1 MSRATTALGK
11 AVASATEATLAGA
24 TVAITGLVYGGFFAG
39 QGYLPP
45 LVAAAGGAAAVAAL
59 AAWRRWR
66 VIWTSLAAILG
77 LALLATW
84 AIAWSTLDRGLPTAR
99 TATALGPDLLH
110 GWARMLTVSLPAD
123 PTGALLA
130 TPVAV
135 TWVASFVAVTLVLR
149 TRAMFTALLP
159 GVLALGVSLVLTAG
173 QAGLNVPVTVAF
185 MLAGLLL
192 ILVRAIRTDTAG
204 TDTAGTDTAG
214 MDTVDRAGAARTSRG
229 RLVRIGFGLP
239 VVATFTA
246 LGVAGAGLVP
256 LATTDRF
263 DPRTVV
269 PLRFDTGDTLTPL
282 VTLKSQLRQ
291 QPARPLFTVRVQ
303 DAAGIPLDRVRTAA
317 LDRFDGAVWTSDDR
331 YLAAGRTLAPDPSLT
346 GSRRARIHVDIE
358 GLPGPYLP
366 VVGWPVRVGAT
377 GVGFSDT
384 SGVLVSSGSLPG
396 LGYDL
401 VGEVRSREGLDS
413 AVPSIV
419 DGASRYTA
427 LPPGLPPEVAAVAA
441 QLTAPAARPYAKLT
455 AIEGYLRKLPYS
467 LEARPGHS
475 YDAIRRLFGSN
486 PQDRV
491 GYAEQY
497 ASAFAVLAR
506 SQGFPTR
513 VAVGYLLRPGERRGD
528 TYRVTTAD
536 AHAWPEV
543 YLAGHGWV
551 SFEPT
556 DFTVVPN
563 PPTKQP
569 PTAPAPGANGA
580 GTPNTGSHAI
590 EDPNL
595 GNGRGTTGSRVLSG
609 SLLGLVVL
617 AGTVVVL
624 ILAVLLEKRRRRWRR
639 RRGGGRNAR
648 VIGAWRDT
656 ADRLVEHGV
665 RVPASMTAREVADHA
680 EQRLGTSAGAVAVL
694 APLVTAAVFCP
705 AEPTDDEVRTA
716 WQLNS
721 RLRRELRQG
730 RGWWRSAR
738 AWFDPRPLLAG
749 RRDRRRRRRSL
760 EALRRG

>member
-1 MSRATTALGK
+1 MSGLRAAFGK
-11 AVASATEATLAGA
+11 AAEATLAGA
-24 TVAITGLVYGGFFAG
+24 TVAVTGLVYGRFFAG
-39 QGYLPP
+39 WGYLPP

-59 AAWRRWR
+59 AAWRRWGPLR
-66 VIWTSLAAILG
+66 TPLAATLG
-77 LALLATW
+77 FTALAIW
-84 AIAWSTLDRGLPTAR
+84 AVAWSTLDRWLPTAR
-99 TATALGPDLLH
+99 TATALGPDLLR
-110 GWARMLTVSLPAD
+110 GWARMLSVSVPAD
-123 PTGALLA
+123 PTGDLLA

-135 TWVASFVAVTLVLR
+135 TWVASFTAVTLVLR
-149 TRAMFTALLP
+149 TRAMVAVLLP
-159 GVLALGVSLVLTAG
+159 GVLALGTSLVLTAG
-173 QAGLNVPVTVAF
+173 QAGLDLAVTAAF
-185 MLAGLLL
+185 LLAGLLL
-192 ILVRAIRTDTAG
+192 ILVRAIRADTTGAAG
-204 TDTAGTDTAG
+204 TG
-214 MDTVDRAGAARTSRG
+214 GAVRTSRG

-239 VVATFTA
+239 VVAAVTA

-256 LATTDRF
+256 LATGANRF

-291 QPARPLFTVRVQ
+291 QPARPLFTIRIQ
-303 DAAGIPLDRVRTAA
+303 DAAGLKLDRVRTAA

-331 YLAAGRTLAPDPSLT
+331 YLVAGRTLAPDPSLT
-346 GSRRARIHVDIE
+346 QPRQARIHVEIE

-377 GVGFSDT
+377 GIGFGAA
-384 SGVLVSSGSLPG
+384 SGVLVSNGSLPG
-396 LGYDL
+396 LRYDL
-401 VGEVRSREGLDS
+401 VGELGSPDGLDS
-413 AVPSIV
+413 AVPSII
-419 DGASRYTA
+419 DGASRYTE
-427 LPPGLPPEVAAVAA
+427 LPPGLPPEVAAIAA
-441 QLTAPAARPYAKLT
+441 ALTAPATRPYAKLA

-528 TYRVTTAD
+528 EHGDTYQVTTAD

-563 PPTKQP
+563 PHPKDP
-569 PTAPAPGANGA
+569 PTAPAPGGNGT
-580 GTPNTGSHAI
+580 GTSSTAARPI
-590 EDPNL
+590 EDPSL
-595 GNGRGTTGSRVLSG
+595 GNGRAGTGARVLSG
-609 SLLGLVVL
+609 ALLGLVIL
-617 AGTVVVL
+617 AGVVVAL
-624 ILAVLLEKRRRRWRR
+624 VLAVLLEKRRRRWRR
-639 RRGGGRNAR
+639 RRGGGPNAR

-656 ADRLVEHGV
+656 TDRLVEHGV
-665 RVPASMTAREVADHA
+665 PVPASMTAREVAEHA
-680 EQRLGTSAGAVAVL
+680 EQRLDTSAGAVAVL
-694 APLVTAAVFCP
+694 APLVTAAVFGP
-705 AEPTDDEVRTA
+705 AEPTGDEVRDA

-730 RGWWRSAR
+730 RGWWRTVR

>member
-1 MSRATTALGK
+1 MSGLRAAFGK
-11 AVASATEATLAGA
+11 AAEATLAGA
-24 TVAITGLVYGGFFAG
+24 TVAVTGLVYGRFFAG
-39 QGYLPP
+39 WGYLPP

-59 AAWRRWR
+59 AAWRRWGPLR
-66 VIWTSLAAILG
+66 TPLAATLG
-77 LALLATW
+77 FAALAIW
-84 AIAWSTLDRGLPTAR
+84 AVAWSTLDRWLPTAR
-99 TATALGPDLLH
+99 TATALGPDLLR
-110 GWARMLTVSLPAD
+110 GWARMLSVSVPAD
-123 PTGALLA
+123 PTGDLLA

-135 TWVASFVAVTLVLR
+135 TWLASFIAVTLVLR
-149 TRAMFTALLP
+149 TRAMVAVLLP
-159 GVLALGVSLVLTAG
+159 GVLALGTSLVLTAG
-173 QAGLNVPVTVAF
+173 QAGLDLAVTAAF
-185 MLAGLLL
+185 LLAGLLL
-192 ILVRAIRTDTAG
+192 ILVRAIRADTTGAAG
-204 TDTAGTDTAG
+204 TG
-214 MDTVDRAGAARTSRG
+214 GAVRTSRG

-239 VVATFTA
+239 VVAAVTA

-256 LATTDRF
+256 LATGANRF

-291 QPARPLFTVRVQ
+291 QPARPLFTIRIQ
-303 DAAGIPLDRVRTAA
+303 DAAGLKLDRVRTAA

-331 YLAAGRTLAPDPSLT
+331 YLVAGRTLAPDPSLT
-346 GSRRARIHVDIE
+346 QPRQARIHVEIE

-377 GVGFSDT
+377 GIGFGAA
-384 SGVLVSSGSLPG
+384 SGVLVSNGSLPG
-396 LGYDL
+396 LRYDL
-401 VGEVRSREGLDS
+401 VGELGSPDGLDS
-413 AVPSIV
+413 AVPSII
-419 DGASRYTA
+419 DGASRYTE
-427 LPPGLPPEVAAVAA
+427 LPPGLPPEVAAIAA
-441 QLTAPAARPYAKLT
+441 ALTAPATRPYAKLA

-528 TYRVTTAD
+528 EHGDTYQVTTAD

-563 PPTKQP
+563 PHPKDP
-569 PTAPAPGANGA
+569 PTAPAPGGNGT
-580 GTPNTGSHAI
+580 GTSSTAARPI
-590 EDPNL
+590 EDPSL
-595 GNGRGTTGSRVLSG
+595 GNGRAGTGARVLSG
-609 SLLGLVVL
+609 ALLGLVIL
-617 AGTVVVL
+617 AGVVVAL
-624 ILAVLLEKRRRRWRR
+624 VLAVLLEKRRRRWRR
-639 RRGGGRNAR
+639 RRGGGPNAR

-656 ADRLVEHGV
+656 TDRLVEHGV
-665 RVPASMTAREVADHA
+665 PVPASMTAREVAEHA
-680 EQRLGTSAGAVAVL
+680 EQRLDTSAGAVAVL
-694 APLVTAAVFCP
+694 APLVTAAVFGP
-705 AEPTDDEVRTA
+705 AEPTGDEVRDA

-730 RGWWRSAR
+730 RGWWRTVR

>member
-1 MSRATTALGK
+1 MNRFTAVFGRAT
-11 AVASATEATLAGA
+11 ASATEATLAGA

-59 AAWRRWR
+59 AAWRRWG

-77 LALLATW
+77 FALLAIW
-84 AIAWSTLDRGLPTAR
+84 SLAWSTLDRGLPTAR

-135 TWVASFVAVTLVLR
+135 IWVASFVGVTLVLR
-149 TRAMFTALLP
+149 TRAMFAALLP
-159 GVLALGVSLVLTAG
+159 GALALGVSLVLTAG
-173 QAGLNVPVTVAF
+173 QAALDVPVTVAF
-185 MLAGLLL
+185 LLAGLLL
-192 ILVRAIRTDTAG
+192 ILVRAIRIDTAG
-204 TDTAGTDTAG
+204 TS
-214 MDTVDRAGAARTSRG
+214 GAAGTSRG

-239 VVATFTA
+239 VVAVVTA

-256 LATTDRF
+256 LATGADRF
-263 DPRTVV
+263 DPRTAV

-331 YLAAGRTLAPDPSLT
+331 YLVAGRTLAPDPSLT
-346 GSRRARIHVDIE
+346 ESRRARIHVEIE

-366 VVGWPVRVGAT
+366 VVGWPVQVGAT

-384 SGVLVSSGSLPG
+384 SGVLVSNGSLPG
-396 LGYDL
+396 LRYDL
-401 VGEVRSREGLDS
+401 VGEVRSRDGLDS

-427 LPPGLPPEVAAVAA
+427 LPPGLPPEVATIAA

-455 AIEGYLRKLPYS
+455 AIQDYLRKLPYS
-467 LEARPGHS
+467 LDARPGHS

-513 VAVGYLLRPGERRGD
+513 VAVGYLLRPTSRQGGD
-528 TYRVTTAD
+528 TYQVTTAD

-543 YLAGHGWV
+543 YMAGHGWV

-563 PPTKQP
+563 PHPKEL

-580 GTPNTGSHAI
+580 GTPNTASHAI

-595 GNGRGTTGSRVLSG
+595 GAGRGGTGNRVLSG
-609 SLLGLVVL
+609 PLLGLVVL
-617 AGTVVVL
+617 AGTVVAL

-656 ADRLVEHGV
+656 TDRLVEHGV
-665 RVPASMTAREVADHA
+665 QVPASMTAREVADHA
-680 EQRLGTSAGAVAVL
+680 EQRLGTPAGAVAVL

-705 AEPTDDEVRTA
+705 AEPTEDEVRTA

>member
-1 MSRATTALGK
+1 MSRAFGKTA
-11 AVASATEATLAGA
+11 ATAATAAAAAAAAAAAEATLAGA
-24 TVAITGLVYGGFFAG
+24 TVAVTGLVYGGFFAG

-45 LVAAAGGAAAVAAL
+45 LVAAAGGAAVVAAL
-59 AAWRRWR
+59 AAWRHWG
-66 VIWTSLAAILG
+66 VIWTSVVAILG
-77 LALLATW
+77 FAVLATW
-84 AIAWSTLDRGLPTAR
+84 AVAWSTLDRGLPTVR

-130 TPVAV
+130 APVAV

-149 TRAMFTALLP
+149 TRAMFAALLP
-159 GVLALGVSLVLTAG
+159 GVLALGASLVLTAG
-173 QAGLNVPVTVAF
+173 QVGLNVPVTVAF
-185 MLAGLLL
+185 LLAGLLL
-192 ILVRAIRTDTAG
+192 ILIRAIRTDTAG
-204 TDTAGTDTAG
+204 AATESTAGT
-214 MDTVDRAGAARTSRG
+214 RRG

-239 VVATFTA
+239 VVAAVTA

-256 LATTDRF
+256 LASPGRF

-331 YLAAGRTLAPDPSLT
+331 YLVAGRTLAPDPSLT
-346 GSRRARIHVDIE
+346 EPRRARIHVEIE

-366 VVGWPVRVGAT
+366 AVGWPVHVGAT
-377 GVGFSDT
+377 GVGFSDA
-384 SGVLVSSGSLPG
+384 SGVLVSNGSLPG
-396 LGYDL
+396 LRYDL
-401 VGEVRSREGLDS
+401 VGEVRSRDGLDS
-413 AVPSIV
+413 AVPSLV
-419 DGASRYTA
+419 GGAARYTA
-427 LPPGLPPEVAAVAA
+427 LPPGLPPEVAAIAA
-441 QLTAPAARPYAKLT
+441 QLTAPATRPYAKLT
-455 AIEGYLRKLPYS
+455 AIESYLRKLPYS
-467 LEARPGHS
+467 LDARPGHS

-513 VAVGYLLRPGERRGD
+513 VAVGYLLRPGKRHGD
-528 TYRVTTAD
+528 TYQVTTAD

-543 YLAGHGWV
+543 YLTGHGWV
-551 SFEPT
+551 PFEPT

-563 PPTKQP
+563 PRTKEP
-569 PTAPAPGANGA
+569 PTAPAPGADSA
-580 GTPNTGSHAI
+580 GTPNSASRAI

-595 GNGRGTTGSRVLSG
+595 GNGRGSAGSRVLSG
-609 SLLGLVVL
+609 TLLGLVVL
-617 AGTVVVL
+617 AGTVVAL

-639 RRGGGRNAR
+639 RRGRGRNAR

-656 ADRLVEHGV
+656 TDRLVEHGV
-665 RVPASMTAREVADHA
+665 RVPASMTAREVADRA

-694 APLVTAAVFCP
+694 APLVTAAVFGP
-705 AEPTDDEVRTA
+705 AEPTEDEVRTA

>member
-1 MSRATTALGK
+1 MIRAVGKALGR
-11 AVASATEATLAGA
+11 ATEAMLAAA
-24 TVAITGLVYGGFFAG
+24 TEAITGLVYGGFFAG

-59 AAWRRWR
+59 AAWRRWG
-66 VIWTSLAAILG
+66 VVWTSLVAILG
-77 LALLATW
+77 FAPLATW
-84 AIAWSTLDRGLPTAR
+84 AIEWSTLDRGLPTIG

-130 TPVAV
+130 TPVTV

-149 TRAMFTALLP
+149 TRLMFAALLP
-159 GVLALGVSLVLTAG
+159 GLLALGVSLVLTAG

-185 MLAGLLL
+185 LLAGLLL
-192 ILVRAIRTDTAG
+192 ILVRAIRADTAG
-204 TDTAGTDTAG
+204 IDAAEASAPA
-214 MDTVDRAGAARTSRG
+214 RASRG
-229 RLVRIGFGLP
+229 RLVRVGFGLP
-239 VVATFTA
+239 VVAAVTA
-246 LGVAGAGLVP
+246 LGVSGAGLVP
-256 LATTDRF
+256 LAIPDRF

-291 QPARPLFTVRVQ
+291 QPARPLFTVRIQ

-331 YLAAGRTLAPDPSLT
+331 YLVAGRTLAPDPNLT
-346 GSRRARIHVDIE
+346 DARRTRIHVEIE

-384 SGVLVSSGSLPG
+384 SGVLVSNGTTPG
-396 LGYDL
+396 LRYDL
-401 VGEVRSREGLDS
+401 VGEVRSRDGLDS

-419 DGASRYTA
+419 DGAARYTT
-427 LPPGLPPEVAAVAA
+427 LPPGLPPEVAAIAA
-441 QLTAPAARPYAKLT
+441 QLTAPATRPFAKLT
-455 AIEGYLRKLPYS
+455 AIEGYLRELPYS
-467 LEARPGHS
+467 LDARPGHS

-513 VAVGYLLRPGERRGD
+513 VAVGYLLRPGERQGD

-563 PPTKQP
+563 PQTKQP

-580 GTPNTGSHAI
+580 GAPNSASRAI

-609 SLLGLVVL
+609 TLLGLVVL
-617 AGTVVVL
+617 AGAAVAL

-648 VIGAWRDT
+648 VIGAWRDST
-656 ADRLVEHGV
+656 DRLVEHGV

-730 RGWWRSAR
+730 RGRWRSVR